1 MSFKLF
7 ACGDI
12 TNFTTKQDF
21 VDSKLTQIIQ
31 NSDIAICNFEAPI
44 IHKDM
49 KPIKKAGPHVYQSK
63 ESVQYLKDVGFN
75 FVSLANNHIYDYGQ
89 KGIFDTIQ
97 ELKKFDLEFIG
108 GGVDFEE
115 AYKTTIIEKNGIK
128 IGLLAGCE
136 NEFGCLYEEQNRGG
150 YAWLFH
156 HRLEDNIRDLK
167 AKCDFVVFIAHA
179 GVEDIEMPIKEW
191 RDRYKRLCDIGVD
204 VIINHHPHVP
214 QGYEKYNNSLIFY
227 SLGNFYFDTVSF
239 KDKSDDSYSVVLE
252 FEKNKDVEF
261 EIIYHK
267 KIAGQTCLVDKN
279 DVSFDLKY
287 LCDILS
293 DGYLKR
299 NNEISTE
306 LFNKYYYSYYESALG
321 VMSKGSFVN
330 KFKWIIKKFL
340 FPKRGI
346 EGRNL
351 MLLHNIR
358 IDSHRFLVQ
367 RALDL
372 SLFHSLPNLGMQID
386 NQHIEK
392 NCRSK
397 IDEL

>member
-1 MSFKLF
+1 MTLKLF

-12 TNFTTKQDF
+12 VNFTAKQDF
-21 VDSKLTQIIQ
+21 LDNKLTQIIQ

-44 IHKDM
+44 VHENM
-49 KPIKKAGPHVYQSK
+49 KPIQKAGPHVYQSK

-89 KGIFDTIQ
+89 KGIEETIK
-97 ELKKFDLEFIG
+97 ELKKYDLEFIG
-108 GGVDFEE
+108 GGATFEE
-115 AYKTTIIEKNGIK
+115 AYKTTIIEKNGLK

-156 HRLEDNIRDLK
+156 ESIEDNIRELK
-167 AKCDFVVFIAHA
+167 SKCDFAVMVVHV
-179 GVEDIEMPIKEW
+179 GVEDIEIPIKEW
-191 RDRYKRLCDIGVD
+191 RDRYKRLCDVGVD
-204 VIINHHPHVP
+204 VIIGHHPHVP
-214 QGYEKYNNSLIFY
+214 QGYEKHNNSLIFY

-239 KDKSDDSYSVVLE
+239 DDKSDDSYSLVLE
-252 FEKNKDVEF
+252 FEKSKDVEF

-267 KIAGQTCLVDKN
+267 KIAGQTCLIDKS
-279 DVSFDLKY
+279 DVGFDLKY

-293 DGYLKR
+293 DGYSKR
-299 NNEISTE
+299 NDEISIE

-321 VMSKGSFVN
+321 VMPKGSFLN
-330 KFKWIIKKFL
+330 KLKWMIKKLL
-340 FPKRGI
+340 FPKRGT
-346 EGRNL
+346 ESRNL

-367 RALDL
+367 RAL
-372 SLFHSLPNLGMQID
+372 NLMSE
-386 NQHIEK
+386 EK
-392 NCRSK
+392 K
-397 IDEL
+397 